1 MKKGEARKQ
10 AILDTAESMF
20 FDRGYENTSVQDILD
35 EMHLSKGGF
44 YHHFQSK
51 LQLLENICAQRAQ
64 MSCERGVSAVASV
77 GDDPIDQFNALF
89 QHGGFFGE
97 ESIKYLA
104 LMLSAAYSGEFGQLR
119 EQIRVTMLRQFEPIL
134 ENILMR
140 GVDQEIFYLKHP
152 KSLARMLIMLACDVT
167 DDVAY
172 AVAQPTGDAAQFG
185 EVLELLN
192 VYENSV
198 ELILNA
204 PYGSIHLLDI
214 KRIAQLLRSLVIL
227 SGQPAPYEDWN
238 QFLS

>member
-1 MKKGEARKQ
+1 MKKGEARRQ
-10 AILDTAESMF
+10 AILDIAESMF
-20 FDRGYENTSVQDILD
+20 FERGYENTSVQDILD

-64 MSCERGVSAVASV
+64 SSCERGVAAVAAA
-77 GDDPIDQFNALF
+77 GNDPIDQLNALF

-119 EQIRVTMLRQFEPIL
+119 EQIRVTMLSQFEPVLEQIL
-134 ENILMR
+134 IN
-140 GVDQEIFYLKHP
+140 GVKNASFYVKYP
-152 KSLARMLIMLACDVT
+152 VSTARLLIMLACDVT

-172 AVAQPTGDAAQFG
+172 AIAQPTGDPAQFG
-185 EVLELLN
+185 AVLELLN
-192 VYENSV
+192 VYEHSV
-198 ELILNA
+198 EQMLTA
-204 PYGSIHLLDI
+204 PFGSIHLLDI
-214 KRIAQLLRSLVIL
+214 KRIAQLIRSLVIL
-227 SGQPAPYEDWN
+227 SGNPAPYETWN